1 MFNIAV
7 KIDGIESRRR
17 NAGILH
23 VILGFFLVLKAFDYY
38 SYIQYSSFI
47 PILPFLAVAALSL
60 YYGFFRR
67 RIDDSA
73 KYNFWLR
80 LLQTITFTAFAIIMV
95 RVGHQP
101 LDYYG
106 LFLWAFLCII
116 LLVSERKIFNDTV
129 IYITNEGIKVPGNYR
144 DHLLSWKDLS
154 DVVIRHDFITIFHH
168 NKKYLQFQVMQT
180 LSELEL
186 AKMNAFCRE
195 EIERIGSLKE
205 RDKES

>member
-1 MFNIAV
+1 MYNIAV
-7 KIDGIESRRR
+7 KIDSLESRRR

-23 VILGFFLVLKAFDYY
+23 IILGFFLILKAFDYY
-38 SYIQYSSFI
+38 NYIQYSSII
-47 PILPFLAVAALSL
+47 PLIPVLAVAALSL

-73 KYNFWLR
+73 KFNFWLR
-80 LLQTITFTAFAIIMV
+80 LLQAVTFTFFAIAMI
-95 RVGHQP
+95 RVGRP

-116 LLVSERKIFNDTV
+116 LVVSERRIFNETI
-129 IYITNEGIKVPGNYR
+129 IYLTEDGVKIPGNYK
-144 DHLLSWKDLS
+144 DYLITWGDLS
-154 DVVIRHDFITIFHH
+154 DVVVRYDFVTIFHQ

-186 AKMNAFCRE
+186 AKMNAFCRDK
-195 EIERIGSLKE
+195 IEAEATSTSN
-205 RDKES
+205 D